1 MSLILPR
8 RRLITAFGASGTM
21 ALGSRVWAQPTREP
35 LVIGHSGPFTGPLA
49 STNRESMSVAAR
61 VFDQVNAKGG
71 IYGRRLVFETLDDAQ
86 NPQRAAE
93 NTRTLIEKRRAVA
106 LFAYRTSPAIQ
117 ASLPIAT
124 DARVPFI
131 APQVG
136 PSLLYQPVNPYVFSI
151 RASYHDEVATVLD
164 LLFSV
169 GFRKVAFL
177 YANDTFGRDIQTGVA
192 EQMRRLG
199 GQPVVELWIEN
210 TTTDAGQ
217 TVQAL
222 WAAQPLA
229 IVLATNNRIAAD
241 VIKKFRALSRNA
253 AQFVTLSNNSSAS
266 FIKELDGMGR
276 GVMVTQVLP
285 FPYAS
290 MTSASRE
297 LRGLLERSGG
307 TPSYAA
313 MHGYLA
319 AKLVVEGLRRAGA
332 DAGPAGLAQA
342 LDNAMIDLGGHVVD
356 YTRKQRAGSRFVEL
370 TTIGAGDSFYR

>member
-1 MSLILPR
+1 MSQFLPK
-8 RRLITAFGASGTM
+8 RRLIVAAGASG
-21 ALGSRVWAQPTREP
+21 ALVLGARAMAQPARDSV
-35 LVIGHSGPFTGPLA
+35 VIGHSGPFSGPLA
-49 STNRESMSVAAR
+49 STNREGLDVAAR

-71 IYGRRLVFETLDDAQ
+71 VHGRRLLLETLDDAQ
-86 NPQRAAE
+86 SAQRAAE
-93 NTRTLIEKRRAVA
+93 NTRTLIEKRRAIA
-106 LFAYRTSPAIQ
+106 LFTYRTTPTIQ

-136 PSLLYQPVNPYVFSI
+136 PSLLYQPVNPNVFSI
-151 RASYHDEVATVLD
+151 RASYNDEVAAVLD

-177 YANDTFGRDIQTGVA
+177 YANDAFGRDIQASVA

-229 IVLATNNRIAAD
+229 VLIATNNRIAAD
-241 VIKKFRALSRNA
+241 VIKKFRGLSRNA

-290 MTSASRE
+290 MTVASRE
-297 LRGLLERSGG
+297 LRALLERTGSA
-307 TPSYAA
+307 PSYVA

-319 AKLVVEGLRRAGA
+319 AKLVVEGLRRAGP
-332 DAGPAGLAQA
+332 DAGPTGLANA